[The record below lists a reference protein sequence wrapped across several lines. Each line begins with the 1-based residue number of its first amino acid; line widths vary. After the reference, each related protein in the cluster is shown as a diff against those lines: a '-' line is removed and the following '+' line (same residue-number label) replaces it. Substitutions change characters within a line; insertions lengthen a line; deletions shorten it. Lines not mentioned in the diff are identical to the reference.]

1 MQAFK
6 KIFTI
11 YFYFFHKHMQ
21 IECDYVSINV
31 ELLLIFLPKK
41 NKVVIKQPKNK
52 LSFKN
57 EWMNELINI
66 NKGKYE

>member
-1 MQAFK
+1 
-6 KIFTI
+6 
-11 YFYFFHKHMQ
+11 MQ

-31 ELLLIFLPKK
+31 ELLLIFLLKE

-57 EWMNELINI
+57 EWTNQLINI